1 MYNVRYQGTHHA
13 VQHTSDTSSRS
24 DLNNEIEYHSY
35 FEITAACNLLCS
47 SPGLTNLSIYILIM
61 LLYIDHVVWSRAVDF
76 GGYQVLL
83 IQRYYI
89 VSKANEW

>member
-1 MYNVRYQGTHHA
+1 
-13 VQHTSDTSSRS
+13 
-24 DLNNEIEYHSY
+24 
-35 FEITAACNLLCS
+35 
-47 SPGLTNLSIYILIM
+47 LTNLSIYLLIL

-76 GGYQVLL
+76 DGYQVLL

>member
-1 MYNVRYQGTHHA
+1 
-13 VQHTSDTSSRS
+13 
-24 DLNNEIEYHSY
+24 
-35 FEITAACNLLCS
+35 
-47 SPGLTNLSIYILIM
+47 M